1 MQYIIFYKELIKKLA
16 FWEIIFVLRN
26 KNPLRK
32 IKIKLI
38 IQLLF
43 EIFFVIMKKP
53 ARRNIIDKWWSI
65 IKKICIVVIWKY
77 KSIHFANVFLP

>member
-1 MQYIIFYKELIKKLA
+1 MQYIIFYKELIQKLA
-16 FWEIIFVLRN
+16 FCEIIFVLRN

-53 ARRNIIDKWWSI
+53 ARRNIIDK
-65 IKKICIVVIWKY
+65 
-77 KSIHFANVFLP
+77 